1 VLEIDLVTTDRP
13 TTPVRSAPPAVL
25 RLDPETRII
34 VGVSVPRFLAE
45 AAPKSLLLFD
55 LLLRP
60 SARLHGITPDETRGM
75 RNALVHAG
83 GVNEPTAVT
92 TDEIARERDRLSA

>member
-1 VLEIDLVTTDRP
+1 M
-13 TTPVRSAPPAVL
+13 L

-60 SARLHGITPDETRGM
+60 SARLHGITLDELRRIRT
-75 RNALVHAG
+75 ALAHGQRISQTTPA
-83 GVNEPTAVT
+83 TA
-92 TDEIARERDRLSA
+92 DAIARELDRLGA